1 MRTIHS
7 HHARSWTGSPT
18 LENSQSTTATAVK
31 LRHQRARCSDQ
42 IAVDDDRVV
51 GLSCNGVQFAKDP
64 AAGHPEPVGVAGV
77 DENGRHRER
86 SGQPLHSVPLCRCLI
101 GGVGSGVDLLDD
113 LADQTRDVRL
123 VHPCRIPPVVLRW
136 VVTRAAAV
144 FCQNGP
150 CTGDRSLTEMVLALP
165 AGSTSRRWWAF

>member
-31 LRHQRARCSDQ
+31 LRHQRARCLDQ

-64 AAGHPEPVGVAGV
+64 AAGHPNLSGWPVSMRTAGTGNVPDSRFKACHFV
-77 DENGRHRER
+77 D
-86 SGQPLHSVPLCRCLI
+86 
-101 GGVGSGVDLLDD
+101 
-113 LADQTRDVRL
+113 A
-123 VHPCRIPPVVLRW
+123 
-136 VVTRAAAV
+136 
-144 FCQNGP
+144 
-150 CTGDRSLTEMVLALP
+150 
-165 AGSTSRRWWAF
+165 